1 MEKRKN
7 SYYYKNF
14 NFESESFTKGLSQI
28 ISNINSLLVNKNFDL
43 NANIMDENIN
53 NYWKHISF
61 IVIENTYDNLIPNLF
76 FKLLNIPKFFQDY
89 NNSSKKIL
97 IAFLLIFGGYI
108 FYVIFNFITFYKWK
122 YEWRIRKSYKN
133 TIR

>member
-14 NFESESFTKGLSQI
+14 NYESESFTKGLSQI

-108 FYVIFNFITFYKWK
+108 FYVIFNFITFYK
-122 YEWRIRKSYKN
+122 
-133 TIR
+133 